1 MSPDAMEGKLNA
13 YRGVLVSLLS
23 ILVKDDRY
31 KPMFDELESDSQ
43 FMDGEEDP
51 GTVPTDGFAADAAT
65 AAEIRSLI
73 DAARERAKF
82 R

>member
-51 GTVPTDGFAADAAT
+51 GTVPTDGFAADAAK

>member
-1 MSPDAMEGKLNA
+1 MTPDAMEGKINA
-13 YRGVLVSLLS
+13 YRGILVSLLS
-23 ILVKDDRY
+23 IVVNDERY
-31 KPMFDELESDSQ
+31 KAMFDELENDTM

-51 GTVPTDGFAADAAT
+51 GIVPTDGFAVDAVA

-73 DAARERAKF
+73 DAARARAKH